1 MAMADITS
9 SDLTDRTL
17 LKKPMHAATLDRITA
32 ALALGDR
39 GPLALNPR
47 LQDHDDLAGN
57 PTLLAQTSE
66 TIGFFGPSGRLDG

>member
-1 MAMADITS
+1 MADIAS

-47 LQDHDDLAGN
+47 LQDHDDLAALRARV
-57 PTLLAQTSE
+57 TQTSE
-66 TIGFFGPSGRLDG
+66 INGFFGQSRRLDG